1 MSKKIKRR
9 LKRVVFGAILFTIAI
24 LVEHY
29 KLVSAYA
36 FEDIYQLLFFVAAYL
51 VIGGDV
57 VKKAVSNIFHGQV
70 FDENFLMTIAT
81 IGAFLVSEYSEA
93 VAVMLFYQVGE
104 IFQSYAVNR
113 SRKSIRELMDLRA
126 DYANVLRE
134 GQIVMVDPDEVS
146 VGETIQIQ
154 PGEKIPLDGTIIK
167 GYSQLDT
174 KAITGESV
182 PREVAEGE
190 FIYSGSVNITGL
202 LMVRVEKD
210 FGESTVSKIMELVE
224 NTSSREAVAENFIT
238 KFSRYYTP
246 AVVISALLLAIIPP
260 LIQGGNF
267 YEWLYRALTFLVIS
281 CPCAL
286 VISIP
291 LTFFAGL
298 GGASRKGVLIKGGN
312 YLEVLAETE
321 IVVLDKTGTLTKGSF
336 EVVEI
341 HPAQEAMISY
351 EGSMQPVTEQ
361 ILLELAAYG
370 ESYGAHPIGQ
380 SLIAAYGREIH
391 KEQVEHVE
399 VIPGQ
404 GLKVCVFNQKLA
416 IGNLKLMEA
425 EGLQVEK
432 NNGSGTIIYLANEQQ
447 YLGSI
452 RIADQLKDDSKE
464 AILQLK
470 QAGVKR
476 IVMLTGDRA
485 EAAKDV
491 AGKLGITEYYDELL
505 PQQKVEKMEELLK
518 LRSKNKK
525 LLFVGDGINDA
536 PVLAGSDI
544 GVAMGGLGSD
554 AAIEAADVVIM
565 NDSLLKIPFAIRLS
579 RKTIQIVKQNI
590 VFAIG
595 IKVFVLLLAAIG
607 FASMWAAVFA
617 DVGVAVLAILN
628 AMRAMKIR

>member
-224 NTSSREAVAENFIT
+224 NTSSRKAVAENFIT

>member
-9 LKRVVFGAILFTIAI
+9 LRRVIFGAILFTIAI
-24 LVEHY
+24 LVERY
-29 KLVSAYA
+29 ELVSALE
-36 FEDIYQLLFFVAAYL
+36 FEHIYQLLFFVAAYL

-134 GQIVMVDPDEVS
+134 GQIVMVDPDEIS

-190 FIYSGSVNITGL
+190 FIYSGSVNITGV

-224 NTSSREAVAENFIT
+224 NTSSRKAVAENFIT

-298 GGASRKGVLIKGGN
+298 GGASKKGVLIKGGN

-341 HPAQEAMISY
+341 HPAKDAMISY
-351 EGSMQPVTEQ
+351 EGSMQPVTRQ

-370 ESYGAHPIGQ
+370 ESYAAHPIGQ
-380 SLIAAYGREIH
+380 SLIAAYGREIQ
-391 KEQVEHVE
+391 KEQVDHVE

-404 GLKVCVFNQKLA
+404 GLKVRVFNQKLA

>member
-9 LKRVVFGAILFTIAI
+9 LRRVIFGAILFTIAI
-24 LVEHY
+24 LVERY
-29 KLVSAYA
+29 ELVSALE
-36 FEDIYQLLFFVAAYL
+36 FEHIYQLLFFVAAYL

-134 GQIVMVDPDEVS
+134 GQIVMVDPDEIS

-190 FIYSGSVNITGL
+190 FIYSGSVNITGV

-224 NTSSREAVAENFIT
+224 NTSSRKAVAENFIT

-404 GLKVCVFNQKLA
+404 GLKVRVFNQKLA

-452 RIADQLKDDSKE
+452 RIADQLKDDSRE

-470 QAGVKR
+470 QAGVKQ

-518 LRSKNKK
+518 QRSKNKK

>member
-9 LKRVVFGAILFTIAI
+9 LKRVVFGATLFVLAI

-29 KLVSAYA
+29 ELVSAYA
-36 FEDIYQLLFFVAAYL
+36 FETIYQLLFFVAAYL

-182 PREVAEGE
+182 PREVAVGE
-190 FIYSGSVNITGL
+190 LIYSGSVNITGVL
-202 LMVRVEKD
+202 LVCVEKD

-224 NTSSREAVAENFIT
+224 NTSSRKAVAENFIT

-246 AVVISALLLAIIPP
+246 AVVISALLLAIVPP

-298 GGASRKGVLIKGGN
+298 GGASRKGVLVKGGN

-341 HPAQEAMISY
+341 HPAQDTIILY
-351 EGSMQPVTEQ
+351 NGSMQPVTEQ

-380 SLIAAYGREIH
+380 SLIAAYGREIQ
-391 KEQVEHVE
+391 KEQVDHVE

-404 GLKVCVFNQKLA
+404 GLKVSVFNKKLA

-491 AGKLGITEYYDELL
+491 ASKLGITEYYDELL

-595 IKVFVLLLAAIG
+595 IKVFVLLLASIG

>member
-9 LKRVVFGAILFTIAI
+9 LRRVIFGAILFTIAI
-24 LVEHY
+24 LVERY
-29 KLVSAYA
+29 ELVSALE
-36 FEDIYQLLFFVAAYL
+36 FEHIYQLLFFVAAYL

-134 GQIVMVDPDEVS
+134 DQIVMVDPDEVS

-190 FIYSGSVNITGL
+190 FIYSGSVNITGV

-224 NTSSREAVAENFIT
+224 NTSSRKAVAENFIT

-298 GGASRKGVLIKGGN
+298 GGASKKGVLIKGGN

-341 HPAQEAMISY
+341 HPAKDAMISY
-351 EGSMQPVTEQ
+351 EGSMQPVTRQ

-370 ESYGAHPIGQ
+370 ESYAAHPIGQ
-380 SLIAAYGREIH
+380 SLIAAYGREIQ
-391 KEQVEHVE
+391 KEQVDHVE

-404 GLKVCVFNQKLA
+404 GLKVRVFNQKLA

-432 NNGSGTIIYLANEQQ
+432 NNGSGTIIYLANERQ

>member
-154 PGEKIPLDGTIIK
+154 PGEKIPLDGSIIK

-210 FGESTVSKIMELVE
+210 FGESTISKIMELVE
-224 NTSSREAVAENFIT
+224 NTSSRKAVAENFIT

-351 EGSMQPVTEQ
+351 DGSMQPVTEQ

-404 GLKVCVFNQKLA
+404 GLKVRVFNQKLA

>member
-9 LKRVVFGAILFTIAI
+9 LRRVIFGAILFTIAI
-24 LVEHY
+24 LVERY
-29 KLVSAYA
+29 ELVSALE
-36 FEDIYQLLFFVAAYL
+36 FEHIYQLLFFVAAYL

-134 GQIVMVDPDEVS
+134 GQIVMVDPDEIS

-190 FIYSGSVNITGL
+190 FIYSGSVNITGV

-224 NTSSREAVAENFIT
+224 NTSSRKAVAENFIT

-298 GGASRKGVLIKGGN
+298 GGASKKGVLIKGGN

-341 HPAQEAMISY
+341 HPAKDAMISY
-351 EGSMQPVTEQ
+351 EGSMQPVTRQ

-370 ESYGAHPIGQ
+370 ESYAAHPIGQ
-380 SLIAAYGREIH
+380 SLITAYGREIQ
-391 KEQVEHVE
+391 KEQVDHVE

-404 GLKVCVFNQKLA
+404 GLKVRVFNQKLA

>member
-9 LKRVVFGAILFTIAI
+9 LKRVVFGAILFTIAL

-93 VAVMLFYQVGE
+93 VAVMLFYQIGE

-224 NTSSREAVAENFIT
+224 NTSSRKAVAENFIT

-404 GLKVCVFNQKLA
+404 GLKVRVFNQKLA